1 MVTVIPF
8 RAGGKSRLP
17 RSLRRELALA
27 MFGDV
32 VEAALGVGAVR
43 VVTDDV
49 DASDV
54 ARTVGAEVVADPGGG
69 QGAAVAAGLEGLP
82 GPCLVV
88 NADLPCAT
96 PRALGNFA
104 EHRAALVGASDGT
117 TNALSLP
124 SPAWFATLYGPG
136 SAERFAARG
145 LVPVSIPEL
154 EHDVDTLDDLERVS
168 LPLGRQTTLV
178 VNHHKRL
185 LAAPS

>member
-49 DASDV
+49 DAADA
-54 ARTVGAEVVADPGGG
+54 ARALGAQVVADPGGG
-69 QGAAVAAGLEGLP
+69 QGAAVEAGLVGLD

-88 NADLPCAT
+88 NADVPCVS
-96 PRALGNFA
+96 PDALRRLAARGQ
-104 EHRAALVGASDGT
+104 ALVAASDGT

-124 SPAWFATLYGPG
+124 SPAWFAALYGPG
-136 SAERFAARG
+136 SAERFAAHG
-145 LVPVSIPEL
+145 LLPVSIPEL
-154 EHDVDTLDDLERVS
+154 EHDVDTLDDLERVTV
-168 LPLGRQTTLV
+168 PLGRQTTLV
-178 VNHHKRL
+178 VNHHKRPL
-185 LAAPS
+185 PASS